1 MIVEVYQYKDL
12 AVYIRDNRVELT
24 YFEDRYSEEVKGTI
38 VETLCN
44 LLNRIS
50 VVNTLNIYAEIR
62 CMISF
67 TELSNTQTISFDGM
81 KYYVESVEI
90 VKYNKNKVQK

>member
-12 AVYIRDNRVELT
+12 TVYIRDNSIELV
-24 YFEDRYSEEVKGTI
+24 YFGYRYSEELKGTI

-50 VVNTLNIYAEIR
+50 VNTLNIYAEIR
-62 CMISF
+62 GMISF
-67 TELSNTQTISFDGM
+67 TELSNTQTIAFDGM
-81 KYYVESVEI
+81 KYFVEN
-90 VKYNKNKVQK
+90 VK